1 MKNYVEKRSADYL
14 TNFPISGE
22 AFRNIDFTVTALVA
36 PKLAKLM
43 SKGEEI
49 MTKNHSKLDGKE
61 RRKKAPEAPNRVT
74 MAVIPK
80 DITKTRNNLRVKRPN
95 SRKGILKLPV
105 INVNGTSKENI
116 DEKCIDKITKENTIQ
131 NVVLP
136 LFGRAGVEKIWEHNA
151 KQFYANQ
158 AD

>member
-1 MKNYVEKRSADYL
+1 MLKKKSAENLKNFSI
-14 TNFPISGE
+14 TGE
-22 AFRNIDFTVTALVA
+22 AFRNIDFTVTILVA

-49 MTKNHSKLDGKE
+49 MIKNHSKLDDKE
-61 RRKKAPEAPNRVT
+61 RRKKVPKSPNRVT

-80 DITKTRNNLRVKRPN
+80 DKITIHNNQRVKRPN

-105 INVNGTSKENI
+105 INVNGATRKENI
-116 DEKCIDKITKENTIQ
+116 DGKCIDQITKENTKQ
-131 NVVLP
+131 NVALP
-136 LFGRAGVEKIWEHNA
+136 LYGRAGVEKIWEHNA

-158 AD
+158 ID

>member
-1 MKNYVEKRSADYL
+1 MLKKKSAENLKNFS
-14 TNFPISGE
+14 ISGE
-22 AFRNIDFTVTALVA
+22 AFRNIDFTVTTLVA

-49 MTKNHSKLDGKE
+49 MIKNHSKLDDKE
-61 RRKKAPEAPNRVT
+61 RRKKVPKSPNRVT

-80 DITKTRNNLRVKRPN
+80 DKITIHNNQSVKRPN

-105 INVNGTSKENI
+105 INVNGARKENI
-116 DEKCIDKITKENTIQ
+116 DEKCIDQITKENTKQ
-131 NVVLP
+131 NVALP
-136 LFGRAGVEKIWEHNA
+136 LYGRAGVEKIWEHNA

-158 AD
+158 ID